1 MIKLK
6 QILLEQTAKEAYDEY
21 VPLRNEE
28 VALMKD
34 LLGDEGLYLK
44 IQRKTGKIKSTADMD
59 FLEFPKDLKAP
70 EFKKAFEKKV
80 GRVKEIRD
88 ESKKL
93 EDIMRKEFGDQYL
106 DKELKPFFAK
116 QLEPIIEEYTNAT
129 TEVLKLMQKRS
140 IELKKSNMAD
150 ERDKYRAEL
159 RKWYEGGQKGEK
171 PEMPITPAQKKMLQ
185 QFGDMEIPKIGS
197 TKLKMAAPI
206 TKGSVFK

>member
-1 MIKLK
+1 
-6 QILLEQTAKEAYDEY
+6 
-21 VPLRNEE
+21 
-28 VALMKD
+28 
-34 LLGDEGLYLK
+34 
-44 IQRKTGKIKSTADMD
+44 
-59 FLEFPKDLKAP
+59 
-70 EFKKAFEKKV
+70 
-80 GRVKEIRD
+80 
-88 ESKKL
+88 
-93 EDIMRKEFGDQYL
+93 MRKEFGDQYL

-116 QLEPIIEEYTNAT
+116 QLEPIIEEYTDAT

-150 ERDKYRAEL
+150 EREKYRAEL

>member
-6 QILLEQTAKEAYDEY
+6 DILLEQTPKEAYDKY
-21 VPLRNEE
+21 VSIRSEE

-34 LLGDEGLYLK
+34 LLSDEGLFIK
-44 IQRKTGKIKSTADMD
+44 IQRKSGKIKSTADMD

-80 GRVKEIRD
+80 GRVKEIRE

-93 EDIMRKEFGDQYL
+93 EDIMRKQYGDEYL
-106 DKELKPFFAK
+106 DKKLKPFYAK
-116 QLEPIIEEYTNAT
+116 QLEPIINDYTEAT
-129 TEVLKLMQKRS
+129 TNVLKLMQKRN

-150 ERDKYRAEL
+150 ERETYRAEL
-159 RKWYEGGQKGEK
+159 RKWYDGGQKGEK

-185 QFGDMEIPKIGS
+185 QFGDMEIPTMGS

-206 TKGSVFK
+206 TKGSVF

>member
-6 QILLEQTAKEAYDEY
+6 DILLEQTPKEAYDKY
-21 VPLRNEE
+21 VSIRSEE

-34 LLGDEGLYLK
+34 LLSDEGLFIK
-44 IQRKTGKIKSTADMD
+44 IQRKSGKIKSTADMD

-80 GRVKEIRD
+80 GRVKEIRE

-93 EDIMRKEFGDQYL
+93 EDIMRKQYGDEYL
-106 DKELKPFFAK
+106 DKKLKPFYAK
-116 QLEPIIEEYTNAT
+116 QLEPIINDYTEAT
-129 TEVLKLMQKRS
+129 TNVLKLMQKRN

-150 ERDKYRAEL
+150 EREKYRAEL
-159 RKWYEGGQKGEK
+159 RKWYDGGQKGEK

-185 QFGDMEIPKIGS
+185 QFGDMEIPTMGS

-206 TKGSVFK
+206 TKGSVF

>member
-6 QILLEQTAKEAYDEY
+6 DILLEQTAKEAYDEY
-21 VPLRNEE
+21 VPLRSEE

-34 LLGDEGLYLK
+34 LLDDEGLFIK

-80 GRVKEIRD
+80 GRVKEIRE

-93 EDIMRKEFGDQYL
+93 EDIMRKEYGDEYL
-106 DKELKPFFAK
+106 DKKLKPFYAK
-116 QLEPIIEEYTNAT
+116 QLEPIIDNYTEAT
-129 TEVLKLMQKRS
+129 TNVLKLMQKRN

-150 ERDKYRAEL
+150 EREKYQAEL
-159 RKWYEGGQKGEK
+159 RKWYDGGQKGEK
-171 PEMPITPAQKKMLQ
+171 PEMPITPAQKKM
-185 QFGDMEIPKIGS
+185 F
-197 TKLKMAAPI
+197 
-206 TKGSVFK
+206 

>member
-6 QILLEQTAKEAYDEY
+6 DILLEQTPKEAYDKY
-21 VPLRNEE
+21 VSIRSEE

-34 LLGDEGLYLK
+34 LLSDEGLFIK
-44 IQRKTGKIKSTADMD
+44 IQRKSGKIKSTADMD

-80 GRVKEIRD
+80 GRVKEIRE

-93 EDIMRKEFGDQYL
+93 GDIMRKQYGDEYL
-106 DKELKPFFAK
+106 DKKLKPFYAK
-116 QLEPIIEEYTNAT
+116 QLEPIINDYTEAT
-129 TEVLKLMQKRS
+129 TNVLKLMQKRN

-150 ERDKYRAEL
+150 EREKYRAEL
-159 RKWYEGGQKGEK
+159 RKWYDGGQKGEK

>member
-6 QILLEQTAKEAYDEY
+6 NILLEQTPKEAYDEY
-21 VPLRNEE
+21 VSIKSEE

-34 LLGDEGLYLK
+34 LLSDEGLFIK

-80 GRVKEIRD
+80 GRVKEIRE

-93 EDIMRKEFGDQYL
+93 EDIMRKQYGDEYL
-106 DKELKPFFAK
+106 DKKLKPFYAK
-116 QLEPIIEEYTNAT
+116 QLEPIINDYTEAT
-129 TEVLKLMQKRS
+129 TNVLKLMQKRS

-150 ERDKYRAEL
+150 EREKYRAEL

-185 QFGDMEIPKIGS
+185 QFGDMEIPTMGS

-206 TKGSVFK
+206 TKGGVFK